1 MEALEVLYQGARQEG
16 LVELTGAGVDTLFV
30 LLQVIARYTSIAQ
43 VDEFFRLLI
52 GPLSQPDGGLS
63 ERDVLLLSKV
73 ASEKRN
79 ELTTR
84 PGGLRAVPGWFPVKP
99 GSGQGR
105 SQAASGERAPDRWAR
120 KGRDGLRGAE
130 QSEPGLVF
138 LAPVGRCPMSVRRDS
153 HMRGRSEGLI
163 WRPMTRKDVQAILK
177 AAEIYNEAGLRQK
190 GERSGP
196 LGSVALDVL
205 RLFVN
210 LIDFRTGR
218 LEPSIATIMD
228 RLGRS
233 RDTIVR
239 ALKNLRA
246 HGFIDWLRRY
256 ERTGNDG
263 RGPQVQQTSNAYRLS
278 LPEKARQFLGRLG
291 KAPPLPD
298 DHSAAQEARAAE
310 LDAYRKALPL
320 DEMALSEVGDTPLG
334 QALATLGRM
343 VQKRESDKQTESL
356 THLIFHAE
364 APAFRPGRKRSS
376 LLGLWAGLDEASQ
389 VPDTVTRDELC
400 LLNGRR

>member
-1 MEALEVLYQGARQEG
+1 MLRTQIAAAIGCARASALDEIMREVWTRYSAGQITEEDAGQLSTLAQE
-16 LVELTGAGVDTLFV
+16 
-30 LLQVIARYTSIAQ
+30 R
-43 VDEFFRLLI
+43 
-52 GPLSQPDGGLS
+52 
-63 ERDVLLLSKV
+63 
-73 ASEKRN
+73 
-79 ELTTR
+79 
-84 PGGLRAVPGWFPVKP
+84 RAAWR
-99 GSGQGR
+99 GSGQV
-105 SQAASGERAPDRWAR
+105 
-120 KGRDGLRGAE
+120 GL
-130 QSEPGLVF
+130 GLVMPP
-138 LAPVGRCPMSVRRDS
+138 AERCPTPVRRHS
-153 HMRGRSEGLI
+153 HIRGRSEGRI
-163 WRPMTRKDVQAILK
+163 WRPTTRKDVQAILK
-177 AAEIYNEAGLRQK
+177 AAEIYNEAGLHEK

-218 LEPSIATIMD
+218 LEPSITTIMD

-256 ERTGNDG
+256 EPTGNEG

-278 LPEKARQFLGRLG
+278 LPEKARQFLGRFS

-320 DEMALSEVGDTPLG
+320 DELALFEAGDTALG
-334 QALATLGRM
+334 RALAALGKM
-343 VQKRESDKQTESL
+343 VQKRESDNQTESPSDL
-356 THLIFHAE
+356 YLRGQT
-364 APAFRPGRKRSS
+364 
-376 LLGLWAGLDEASQ
+376 
-389 VPDTVTRDELC
+389 
-400 LLNGRR
+400 

>member
-1 MEALEVLYQGARQEG
+1 MLRTQIAAAIGCARASALDEIMREVWTRYSAGQLTEEDAGQLSTLAHERREAWR
-16 LVELTGAGVDTLFV
+16 
-30 LLQVIARYTSIAQ
+30 
-43 VDEFFRLLI
+43 
-52 GPLSQPDGGLS
+52 
-63 ERDVLLLSKV
+63 
-73 ASEKRN
+73 
-79 ELTTR
+79 
-84 PGGLRAVPGWFPVKP
+84 
-99 GSGQGR
+99 GSGQ
-105 SQAASGERAPDRWAR
+105 A
-120 KGRDGLRGAE
+120 GL
-130 QSEPGLVF
+130 GLVMPP
-138 LAPVGRCPMSVRRDS
+138 AERCPTPVRRHS
-153 HMRGRSEGLI
+153 HIRGRSEGRI
-163 WRPMTRKDVQAILK
+163 WRPTTRKDVQAILK
-177 AAEIYNEAGLRQK
+177 AAEIYNEAGLHEK

-218 LEPSIATIMD
+218 LEPSITTIMD

-256 ERTGNDG
+256 EPTGNEG

-278 LPEKARQFLGRLG
+278 LPEKARQFLGRFG

-320 DEMALSEVGDTPLG
+320 DELALFEAGDNPLG
-334 QALATLGRM
+334 RALAALGNAL
-343 VQKRESDKQTESL
+343 QKRESAKQTESL
-356 THLIFHAE
+356 SDLYPNMKT
-364 APAFRPGRKRSS
+364 
-376 LLGLWAGLDEASQ
+376 
-389 VPDTVTRDELC
+389 
-400 LLNGRR
+400 